1 MLFCNVKLVNWE
13 EGNYNV
19 NDHPNPRGE
28 IHVGGDNIAVGY
40 YKKPD
45 LTMEEFYEENGKRWF
60 RTGDIGEISPDG
72 RLKVISSCC
81 INYNNWKFMYHLLP
95 FFFRLWIEK
104 RIWLNFNME
113 NTFH

>member
-19 NDHPNPRGE
+19 NDYPNPRGE
-28 IHVGGDNIAVGY
+28 IHVGGENVAVGY

-45 LTMEEFYEENGKRWF
+45 LTNEEFYEENGKRWF

-72 RLKVISSCC
+72 RLKVI
-81 INYNNWKFMYHLLP
+81 IILFPQYKMQNNNIHNTHLSL
-95 FFFRLWIEK
+95 LT
-104 RIWLNFNME
+104 LDCGS
-113 NTFH
+113 